1 MLRAGRFLVVGNQAS
16 DEVVALA
23 IDAAS
28 GALRPTGAHGAAVP
42 RVGTLCF
49 VERTA
54 AGL

>member
-1 MLRAGRFLVVGNQAS
+1 MLRAGRFLVVGNLGS
-16 DEVVALA
+16 DEVFSLA

-28 GALRPTGAHGAAVP
+28 GALRPTGHGAAVP